1 MPHRWRVLLVSLL
14 VLPVAVSIA
23 LLALV
28 LSIGISPV
36 WDSLVGAFLVYFSAR
51 WFARRNGWTERG
63 GRRVAIGGGVV
74 TLLLPAVFWLLVLLV
89 FVVGCRGD
97 GCFTF

>member
-28 LSIGISPV
+28 LSLGLSPAF
-36 WDSLVGAFLVYFSAR
+36 DSLLGALVVFFGAR
-51 WFARRNGWTERG
+51 ELARRSRWADRSA
-63 GRRVAIGGGVV
+63 RRVAIGGGVI
-74 TLLLPAVFWLLVLLV
+74 TLFLPVVFWLLVLLI
-89 FVVGCRGD
+89 FVVGCGGD
-97 GCFTF
+97 RCFTY